1 MAIIP
6 NRVLPIAA
14 ILLMLCA
21 SAAAGEIYKCSDAQG
36 KVHYG
41 DRPCGDNASVFVPRA
56 APQADAG
63 VDQRRRKTERLLD
76 ALGEERRQEQ
86 QAAEERRMEAEK
98 RRLNCQRAR
107 VRLRQFSEA
116 SALYHVDEAGN
127 RSVFTDAERE
137 ASTQEARAAVA
148 QWCGDS

>member
-14 ILLMLCA
+14 ILLMSCA
-21 SAAAGEIYKCSDAQG
+21 GAAAGEIYKCTDARG

-41 DRPCGDNASVFVPRA
+41 DRPCGDNASVFVPKG
-56 APQADAG
+56 APPADAG
-63 VDQRRRKTERLLD
+63 VDQRRQKTQRLLD
-76 ALGEERRQEQ
+76 ALQEERRQAQHAELEQ
-86 QAAEERRMEAEK
+86 RVEAEK

-107 VRLRQFSEA
+107 DRLRQFSEA
-116 SALYHVDEAGN
+116 SALYHVDEEGN
-127 RSVFTDAERE
+127 RSVFSDAERE
-137 ASTQEARAAVA
+137 ASTQEARAAVE